1 MLAVSNRHGDIVE
14 YLHQAGADVNIKD
27 SDGNTP
33 LMVAARQGC
42 GDEVK
47 YLHEAGADINIRNI
61 YGNTAVMYAAQ
72 YRHGDIVRYLHQ
84 AGADINI
91 GNKWSEDTPFS
102 DGGTYLR
109 HVAIVQYLRPSHQ
122 GQ

>member
-1 MLAVSNRHGDIVE
+1 MHSDIGIVQ
-14 YLHQAGADVNIKD
+14 YLHRAGADVNIRD

-33 LMVAARQGC
+33 LMMAARQGC

-47 YLHEAGADINIRNI
+47 YLHQAGADLNIRNI

-91 GNKWSEDTPFS
+91 GNKWSDENEDE
-102 DGGTYLR
+102 GYEGTYLR
-109 HVAIVQYLRPSHQ
+109 M
-122 GQ
+122 